1 MKNLKERDLKFE
13 EQRET
18 LANIKRF
25 FNVREDVIQL
35 FTTIASVARFQA
47 IKEEGIKILTSK
59 LF

>member
-18 LANIKRF
+18 LANINRF

>member
-1 MKNLKERDLKFE
+1 MKNLKERDHKFE
-13 EQRET
+13 EQKET
-18 LANIKRF
+18 LASINRF

-35 FTTIASVARFQA
+35 FTTIASIARFQA

>member
-1 MKNLKERDLKFE
+1 MKNLKKKKLKFE

-18 LANIKRF
+18 LANINRF

-35 FTTIASVARFQA
+35 FTTIASVARCQA
-47 IKEEGIKILTSK
+47 IKEEGIKILISK